1 MDSLNAPFLK
11 VISEVFCSASINGC
25 VPLSWFLRSHFNSIR
40 RDTMVQK
47 ITSLDE
53 LWPIPETV
61 RNLVYLSEGGL
72 KFTIFDYRP
81 FDYLITQS
89 APDDC
94 HFIYLGGESRNV
106 VFGNDTFNRIHG
118 YGGDDI
124 LHGGENLDI
133 IFGGSGRD
141 HIWGYDGNDKLHGG
155 HGHDSIDGMEGD
167 DFITGGYGN
176 DILLGHLGDDEI
188 HSGYGNDV
196 VRGGEDNEIL
206 YGFDG
211 IDLITGDSG
220 DDINFGG
227 RGDDFIY
234 GHVGTNIVT
243 SGEGRDTIFLKMGD
257 ELHLVTDLT
266 SDDNLAVIIN
276 NESGLSID
284 EILSRLDIPWETGQY
299 QWHASDTN
307 DANIDDIIIYQKA
320 GTDTQ
325 VDDLAWWCWKITAP
339 RSRLMILLFC
349 ER

>member
-25 VPLSWFLRSHFNSIR
+25 VPPSWFLRSHFNSIR

-53 LWPIPETV
+53 LWSIPETV

-124 LHGGENLDI
+124 LYGGENLDF
-133 IFGGSGRD
+133 IFGGSGNDR
-141 HIWGYDGNDKLHGG
+141 IRGYDGNDKLHGG
-155 HGHDSIDGMEGD
+155 HGHDSVHGMEGD

-176 DILLGHLGDDEI
+176 DILFGHEGDDEI
-188 HSGYGNDV
+188 HGGYVMMSYKGV
-196 VRGGEDNEIL
+196 K
-206 YGFDG
+206 
-211 IDLITGDSG
+211 ITTFS
-220 DDINFGG
+220 
-227 RGDDFIY
+227 
-234 GHVGTNIVT
+234 
-243 SGEGRDTIFLKMGD
+243 MG
-257 ELHLVTDLT
+257 LT
-266 SDDNLAVIIN
+266 
-276 NESGLSID
+276 GLTLLPAIAAM
-284 EILSRLDIPWETGQY
+284 ILSSAAGEMISFMAMWARISSLRVKGGIRSSSKWEMSCI
-299 QWHASDTN
+299 W
-307 DANIDDIIIYQKA
+307 
-320 GTDTQ
+320 
-325 VDDLAWWCWKITAP
+325 
-339 RSRLMILLFC
+339 
-349 ER
+349 